1 MRRRAHHQCWGRCHC
16 LHCAVQQA
24 QGERA
29 RAATW
34 LKLWGYWFSKR
45 EQQSRT
51 KGRRTP
57 SLLSYTV
64 CLHSLLP
71 SPHLLP
77 SPPPSIF
84 SFFFLALFVFP
95 LWCSPEHKSWFKK
108 KISFVLLKKGS
119 ICLWWLNDYAIL
131 FHQHL
136 NIHSE
141 KRFVGSKR
149 IPSSSSNC
157 LLTHQSV
164 FSPARTHLNSIPSI
178 K

>member
-77 SPPPSIF
+77 SFLPPSIF

-119 ICLWWLNDYAIL
+119 LFMMIEWLCYFVPSAFKHTLWKKICWLKKNPQFIIKL
-131 FHQHL
+131 FINTPVSFLSCQ
-136 NIHSE
+136 NTS
-141 KRFVGSKR
+141 
-149 IPSSSSNC
+149 
-157 LLTHQSV
+157 Q
-164 FSPARTHLNSIPSI
+164 
-178 K
+178 